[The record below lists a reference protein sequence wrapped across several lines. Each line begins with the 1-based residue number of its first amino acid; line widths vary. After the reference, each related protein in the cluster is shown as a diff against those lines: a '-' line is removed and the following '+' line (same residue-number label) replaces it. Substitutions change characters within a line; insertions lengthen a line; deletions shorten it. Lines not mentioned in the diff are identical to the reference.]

1 MQHHLYMAQSC
12 MHIAEKR
19 KRKPSPHT
27 PIHFVGLPQCA
38 QHLARHD
45 EIGLCPILQEYQVQH
60 PAKST
65 QEAAL
70 SNR

>member
-1 MQHHLYMAQSC
+1 MCHHLCMVQRC

-27 PIHFVGLPQCA
+27 PIHFGGLPQYA
-38 QHLARHD
+38 PHLARHD
-45 EIGLCPILQEYQVQH
+45 EIGLLPMIQEYQAQY

-65 QEAAL
+65 QETAL
-70 SNR
+70 SNQ